1 MGQKPHVKERDEVVQ
16 SSPNPDPP
24 QVCQRIR
31 KDTHLLIDKEAEDA
45 RERHYKY

>member
-31 KDTHLLIDKEAEDA
+31 KDTNSLIDKEAADA
-45 RERHYKY
+45 RERDYTY